1 MMIQRP
7 RHLATAATI
16 SPGVSFGDVEVLAKI
31 QFLAGEARG
40 GRGGRGAAGLLTEPS
55 QTLGSCPC
63 RSVSECAETFLDRHS
78 MTMRTERI
86 VYSRR
91 DRIFSSQ

>member
-40 GRGGRGAAGLLTEPS
+40 GRGGRGAAGASNRAKSNFGFMSLSIRFRMCRDVFRSPQYDDANRENCLL
-55 QTLGSCPC
+55 
-63 RSVSECAETFLDRHS
+63 
-78 MTMRTERI
+78 
-86 VYSRR
+86 
-91 DRIFSSQ
+91 